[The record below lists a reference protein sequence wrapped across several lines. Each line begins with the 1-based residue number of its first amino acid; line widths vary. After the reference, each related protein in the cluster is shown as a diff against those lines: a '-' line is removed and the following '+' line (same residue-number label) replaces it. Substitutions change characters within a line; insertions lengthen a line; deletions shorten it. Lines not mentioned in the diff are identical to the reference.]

1 MGESSIF
8 ITNWCHPW
16 TQELLGKTCH
26 IYPITAIVI
35 DYIGYR
41 VLAEDVKPANQVSSS
56 YLNAG
61 EGFQGF
67 FFFFFFF
74 FAIHILIEN

>member
-16 TQELLGKTCH
+16 TQELLGKACH

-41 VLAEDVKPANQVSSS
+41 VLAKDGKPANQVSSS
-56 YLNAG
+56 YVNAG
-61 EGFQGF
+61 ESFQ
-67 FFFFFFF
+67 F
-74 FAIHILIEN
+74 FAIHILTKN